1 LRFFLDN
8 NLAPKLARGFHQFV
22 LGEHEVV
29 HLRDRFSQETPDVE
43 WMQQL
48 ADESGWVIL
57 SGDVA
62 IGRNPH
68 EVEAWK
74 AAGHHN
80 LLSESRLDEHRL
92 LATGPKTRP
101 LLSEYYRLR
110 PPIKARRILH
120 RYRKRKDRLVFKI
133 FRDFGELQKFPGFRN
148 GPRCLFYSLAM
159 MNSGCISKSV

>member
-1 LRFFLDN
+1 M
-8 NLAPKLARGFHQFV
+8 ARGFHQFV

-74 AAGHHN
+74 AAGHTIFFLKAGWTN
-80 LLSESRLDEHRL
+80 IEFWQQVQK
-92 LATGPKTRP
+92 LARCF
-101 LLSEYYRLR
+101 SN
-110 PPIKARRILH
+110 IIDCARRSKPGESFI
-120 RYRKRKDRLVFKI
+120 VTVNGKI
-133 FRDFGELQKFPGFRN
+133 
-148 GPRCLFYSLAM
+148 S
-159 MNSGCISKSV
+159 

>member
-74 AAGHHN
+74 AAGHTIFFLKAGWTTSSFGN
-80 LLSESRLDEHRL
+80 RSRSSP
-92 LATGPKTRP
+92 A
-101 LLSEYYRLR
+101 
-110 PPIKARRILH
+110 A
-120 RYRKRKDRLVFKI
+120 
-133 FRDFGELQKFPGFRN
+133 FRTL
-148 GPRCLFYSLAM
+148 SLAPADQSPA
-159 MNSGCISKSV
+159 NPLSLQ

>member
-74 AAGHHN
+74 SAGHTIFF
-80 LLSESRLDEHRL
+80 LKAWLDQSAFLDSNVEIREML
-92 LATGPKTRP
+92 PEVLRAAERAKKGSSFYVSVTG
-101 LLSEYYRLR
+101 
-110 PPIKARRILH
+110 
-120 RYRKRKDRLVFKI
+120 KI
-133 FRDFGELQKFPGFRN
+133 EK
-148 GPRCLFYSLAM
+148 
-159 MNSGCISKSV
+159 